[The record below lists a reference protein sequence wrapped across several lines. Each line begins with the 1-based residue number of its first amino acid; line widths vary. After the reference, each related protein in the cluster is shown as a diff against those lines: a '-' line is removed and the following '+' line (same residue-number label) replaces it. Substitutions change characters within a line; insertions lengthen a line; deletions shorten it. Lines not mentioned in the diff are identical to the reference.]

1 MVFII
6 LIFNGLLAQLFSFR
20 VDLSA
25 QLPGVDLCCLRNLFL
40 LELFLVGAG
49 FDVGAVNENCA
60 GVQHPVIQCLV
71 EDVLKNLTG
80 QLIWKA
86 FAECIAHRRKVGDMI
101 QQPIA

>member
-49 FDVGAVNENCA
+49 FDMGAVNENC
-60 GVQHPVIQCLV
+60 V
-71 EDVLKNLTG
+71 
-80 QLIWKA
+80 
-86 FAECIAHRRKVGDMI
+86 RM
-101 QQPIA
+101 